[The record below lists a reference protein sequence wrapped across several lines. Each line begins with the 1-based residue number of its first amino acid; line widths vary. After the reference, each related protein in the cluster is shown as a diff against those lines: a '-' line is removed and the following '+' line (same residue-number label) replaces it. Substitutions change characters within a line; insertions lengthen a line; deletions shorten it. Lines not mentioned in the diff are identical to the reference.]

1 VNSSETTL
9 VSYVYGAALRK
20 TVETV
25 NYGPFEKSYSY
36 TYYKNGFKK
45 SFTSPD
51 GIIYT
56 YFSGHFGSGEYN
68 REQLY
73 LEQAG

>member
-45 SFTSPD
+45 SVTMGRISLFQWT
-51 GIIYT
+51 
-56 YFSGHFGSGEYN
+56 F
-68 REQLY
+68 REW
-73 LEQAG
+73 GV